1 MTLNMFKK
9 SIIIMLNVFENMLVF
24 KMVSQSSDFI
34 KSMKSSVDCNK
45 SITDKYFE
53 TPKSL
58 FVKYFKFLQEF

>member
-1 MTLNMFKK
+1 
-9 SIIIMLNVFENMLVF
+9 MLNVFENMFVF

-34 KSMKSSVDCNK
+34 KSMKSSVECNK